1 MNDEKIEGAMS
12 GSGPSESIGDDVN
25 VSRGRPGRRTTEERL
40 QAVLEIFAGKAT
52 VDQVARRLGVT
63 PSTVEQ
69 WRVEAL
75 GGITE
80 SLRRGTSKSPRE
92 LELEREVATL
102 QKVVTKTSIQKCLLE
117 QALETERAKR
127 PTVPGKSRR

>member
-1 MNDEKIEGAMS
+1 MPRQHRSTGELGQGGAS
-12 GSGPSESIGDDVN
+12 SEDHTG
-25 VSRGRPGRRTTEERL
+25 
-40 QAVLEIFAGKAT
+40 AT
-52 VDQVARRLGVT
+52 AEYHSQVT

-69 WRVEAL
+69 WRTEAL